1 MSRDMKET
9 FNHHVFYQKKFFFNK
24 VVISIISLVI
34 LKKEVQGGGLFQQ
47 HPFPKDNS
55 YRLLTMNSLS
65 YHMSLW
71 EV

>member
-1 MSRDMKET
+1 MKET
-9 FNHHVFYQKKFFFNK
+9 FNHHVFYSK
-24 VVISIISLVI
+24 VVISIMSLVI
-34 LKKEVQGGGLFQQ
+34 LKKEVQGGGLFE
-47 HPFPKDNS
+47 HPFPKHNS